1 MAPVDIRQ
9 GPMLRLCNIDN
20 RYHLRF
26 SGMVLMSSCEFPHP
40 SLHPKLSWRRVSVVA
55 GPGIVVMLA
64 DTDAGSVIT
73 AAQSG
78 AEWGYQLLLLQV
90 VLVPILY
97 CVQELTVRLGIVECK
112 GHAELIRD
120 HFGKGWAWLSVATL
134 IVACVG
140 ALLSEL
146 SGLAGVGLLMGVPTP
161 VTMSLIVIALIVM
174 AYRGTYLAVE
184 RIAIAV
190 GAFELVFLYVAWQAN
205 PDLTALASGAV
216 DIAWR
221 EPKYLY
227 LVAANIGAV
236 IMPWMVFYQQS
247 SVVEKKLSLD
257 DLPAARLDTAFGAVV
272 TQMIMA
278 AILIATAATLGGTTQ
293 SGSLDTVQ
301 QIAQAITPYLGETTG
316 KLLFGLGLSGA
327 AVVATIVVT
336 LTAAR
341 TLSEVLGT
349 KHSLEHEPHEAP
361 WFYGIYTATL
371 VVGALIVASGANL
384 VRLSVGVQVMNAL
397 LLPIVLGFLYLLAR
411 RLPKPYR
418 LQGAYA
424 ILVATIIT
432 ATVIFGV
439 YAGLSGLWG

>member
-1 MAPVDIRQ
+1 MFLLKGSDLAPPPV
-9 GPMLRLCNIDN
+9 LR
-20 RYHLRF
+20 
-26 SGMVLMSSCEFPHP
+26 SAG
-40 SLHPKLSWRRVSVVA
+40 WRHFLAVA

-64 DTDAGSVIT
+64 DTDAGSIIT

-78 AEWGYQLLLLQV
+78 AQWGYQLLLLQL

-97 CVQELTVRLGIVECK
+97 IVQELTVRLGLVTRK
-112 GHAELIRD
+112 GHAELIRV
-120 HFGKGWAWLSVATL
+120 HFGHGWAWLSVATL
-134 IVACVG
+134 VLSCIG

-146 SGLAGVGLLMGVPTP
+146 SGLAGGGLLMGVPTP
-161 VTMSLIVIALIVM
+161 VTMSLIVVALIVM
-174 AYRGTYLAVE
+174 AYRGSYLFVE

-190 GAFELVFLYVAWQAN
+190 GAFEVVFLFVAWRAH
-205 PDLTALASGAV
+205 PDLAAVASGAA
-216 DIAWR
+216 DIAWQQ
-221 EPKYLY
+221 PKYLY

-247 SVVEKKLSLD
+247 SVVEKGLSLD
-257 DLPAARLDTAFGAVV
+257 DLPAARLDTAFGAMV
-272 TQMIMA
+272 TQIVMA
-278 AILIATAATLGGTTQ
+278 AVLIATAATLGNAMQ

-371 VVGALIVASGANL
+371 IAGALIVVSGVNL
-384 VRLSVGVQVMNAL
+384 VSLSVGVQVMNAL

-411 RLPKPYR
+411 RLPEPYR

-424 ILVATIIT
+424 VII
-432 ATVIFGV
+432 AIVIASTVIFGV
-439 YAGLSGLWG
+439 YSGLSGLWG

>member
-1 MAPVDIRQ
+1 MRSADFAHSPVLPFRGWHRI
-9 GPMLRLCNIDN
+9 M
-20 RYHLRF
+20 
-26 SGMVLMSSCEFPHP
+26 
-40 SLHPKLSWRRVSVVA
+40 VVA

-64 DTDAGSVIT
+64 DTDAGSIIT

-78 AEWGYQLLLLQV
+78 AEWGYQLLLLQF
-90 VLVPILY
+90 VLMPILY
-97 CVQELTVRLGIVECK
+97 VVQELTVRLGIVERK
-112 GHAELIRD
+112 GHAQLIRE

-134 IVACVG
+134 VLACVG

-146 SGLAGVGLLMGVPTP
+146 SGLAGVGLLLGVPTP
-161 VTMSLIVIALIVM
+161 VTMSLIVVVLIFM
-174 AYRGTYLAVE
+174 AYRGSYLAVE

-190 GAFELVFLYVAWQAN
+190 GAFEFVFLFVAWQAN
-205 PDLTALASGAV
+205 PELSALASGAV

-221 EPKYLY
+221 EPSYLY

-247 SVVEKKLSLD
+247 SVVEKNLTLD
-257 DLPAARLDTAFGAVV
+257 DLPAARLETAFGAVV
-272 TQMIMA
+272 TQIIMA
-278 AILIATAATLGGTTQ
+278 AVLVATAATLGTAGHA
-293 SGSLDTVQ
+293 GSLDTVQ
-301 QIAQAITPYLGETTG
+301 QISQAITPYLGQVTG

-341 TLSEVLGT
+341 TLSEVLGST
-349 KHSLEHEPHEAP
+349 HSLEHEPHEAP

-371 VVGALIVASGANL
+371 IVGGLIVVSGINL
-384 VRLSVGVQVMNAL
+384 VRLSVAVQVMNAL

-424 ILVATIIT
+424 VLVGIVIAS
-432 ATVIFGV
+432 TVIFGL
-439 YAGLSGLWG
+439 YSGLSGLWG

>member
-1 MAPVDIRQ
+1 
-9 GPMLRLCNIDN
+9 
-20 RYHLRF
+20 
-26 SGMVLMSSCEFPHP
+26 MSSSELPHP
-40 SLHPKLSWRRVSVVA
+40 SLPPKLSWRRISVVA

-64 DTDAGSVIT
+64 DTDAGSIIT

-78 AEWGYQLLLLQV
+78 AEWGYRLLLLQV

-97 CVQELTVRLGIVECK
+97 IVQELTVRLGIVERK

-134 IVACVG
+134 VVACVG

-146 SGLAGVGLLMGVPTP
+146 SGLAGVGLLMGVPAP

-205 PDLTALASGAV
+205 PDLTALVSGAV

-221 EPKYLY
+221 DPKYLY

-257 DLPAARLDTAFGAVV
+257 DLPAARFDTAFGAVV
-272 TQMIMA
+272 TQIIMA
-278 AILIATAATLGGTTQ
+278 AVLIATAATLGGATQ

-361 WFYGIYTATL
+361 WFYGTYTATL
-371 VVGALIVASGANL
+371 IVGALIVVSGVNL
-384 VRLSVGVQVMNAL
+384 VSLSVGVQVMNAL

-424 ILVATIIT
+424 VLVATVIS

>member
-1 MAPVDIRQ
+1 MKTSEFAPAPRA
-9 GPMLRLCNIDN
+9 P
-20 RYHLRF
+20 YF
-26 SGMVLMSSCEFPHP
+26 
-40 SLHPKLSWRRVSVVA
+40 SWRRFTAVA

-78 AEWGYQLLLLQV
+78 AEWGYRLLLLQLI
-90 VLVPILY
+90 LVPILFM
-97 CVQELTVRLGIVECK
+97 VQELTVRLGIVSRK
-112 GHAELIRD
+112 GHAELIGE
-120 HFGKGWAWLSVATL
+120 HFGRGWAWLSVGTL
-134 IVACVG
+134 LVACIG

-146 SGLAGVGLLMGVPTP
+146 SGLAGVGLLFGVPSY
-161 VTMSLIVIALIVM
+161 VTMTLIVGILIAM
-174 AYRGTYLAVE
+174 AYRGSYLLVE

-190 GAFELVFLYVAWQAN
+190 GAFELVFLVVAWKAQ
-205 PDLTALASGAV
+205 PGVGDLIAGSL

-247 SVVEKKLSLD
+247 AVVEKGLSLA
-257 DLPAARLDTAFGAVV
+257 DLPAARLDTAFGAVL
-272 TQMIMA
+272 TQVIMA
-278 AILIATAATLGGTTQ
+278 AVLIATAATLGSAGQT
-293 SGSLDTVQ
+293 GSLDTVQ
-301 QIAQAITPYLGETTG
+301 QIASAITPHLGETTG
-316 KLLFGLGLSGA
+316 KLLFGLGLSGS

-341 TLSEVLGT
+341 TLSEVLGV

-371 VVGALIVASGANL
+371 AAGALLIVSGVNL
-384 VRLSVGVQVMNAL
+384 VTLSVGVQVMNAL

-411 RLPKPYR
+411 RLPPPHR
-418 LQGAYA
+418 LQGLYA
-424 ILVATIIT
+424 WVVAIVI
-432 ATVIFGV
+432 AAAVIFGL
-439 YAGLSGLWG
+439 YSGIFGLLQS

>member
-1 MAPVDIRQ
+1 MPSTQ
-9 GPMLRLCNIDN
+9 G
-20 RYHLRF
+20 
-26 SGMVLMSSCEFPHP
+26 SGLSPAYRAPHP
-40 SLHPKLSWRRVSVVA
+40 GWRRFAAVA

-78 AEWGYQLLLLQV
+78 AEWGYQLLMLQL
-90 VLVPILY
+90 VLVPILFM
-97 CVQELTVRLGIVECK
+97 VQELTVRLGVVSRK
-112 GHAELIRD
+112 GHAEMIRD
-120 HFGKGWAWLSVATL
+120 HFGRGWAWLSVATL
-134 IVACVG
+134 VLACVG

-146 SGLAGVGLLMGVPTP
+146 SGLAGVGLLMGVPAW
-161 VTMSLIVIALIVM
+161 VTTSLIVAVLIVM
-174 AYRGTYLAVE
+174 AYRGSYLFVE

-190 GAFELVFLYVAWQAN
+190 GAFELVFLAVAWKAQPGLA
-205 PDLTALASGAV
+205 DLAAGSI

-221 EPKYLY
+221 DPKYLY

-247 SVVEKKLSLD
+247 SVVEKGLTVD
-257 DLPAARLDTAFGAVV
+257 DLPAARLDTAFGAVL
-272 TQMIMA
+272 TQIIMA
-278 AILIATAATLGGTTQ
+278 SILVATAATLSGSTR

-301 QIAQAITPYLGETTG
+301 QIADAITPFLGEATG
-316 KLLFGLGLSGA
+316 KLLFGLGLSGS

-341 TLSEVLGT
+341 TLSEVLGV

-371 VVGALIVASGANL
+371 IAGGLLIVSGVNL
-384 VRLSVGVQVMNAL
+384 VSLSVGVQVMNAL

-411 RLPKPYR
+411 RLPPAHR
-418 LQGAYA
+418 LQGFYA
-424 ILVATIIT
+424 VVVAVAIA
-432 ATVIFGV
+432 ATVLFGLYSGIAGIFQ
-439 YAGLSGLWG
+439 S

>member
-1 MAPVDIRQ
+1 MRSADFAHSPVLPFRGWHRI
-9 GPMLRLCNIDN
+9 M
-20 RYHLRF
+20 
-26 SGMVLMSSCEFPHP
+26 
-40 SLHPKLSWRRVSVVA
+40 VVA

-64 DTDAGSVIT
+64 DTDAGSIIT

-78 AEWGYQLLLLQV
+78 AEWGYQLLLLQF
-90 VLVPILY
+90 VLMPILY
-97 CVQELTVRLGIVECK
+97 IVQELTVRLGIVERK
-112 GHAELIRD
+112 GHAQLIRE

-134 IVACVG
+134 VLACVG

-146 SGLAGVGLLMGVPTP
+146 SGLAGVGLLLGVPTP
-161 VTMSLIVIALIVM
+161 VTMSLIVVVLIFM
-174 AYRGTYLAVE
+174 AYRGSYLAVE

-190 GAFELVFLYVAWQAN
+190 GAFEFVFLFVAWQTN
-205 PDLTALASGAV
+205 PELSALASGAA

-221 EPKYLY
+221 EPSYLY

-247 SVVEKKLSLD
+247 SVVEKNLTLD
-257 DLPAARLDTAFGAVV
+257 DLPAARLETAFGAVV
-272 TQMIMA
+272 TQIIMA
-278 AILIATAATLGGTTQ
+278 AVLVATAATLGTAGHA
-293 SGSLDTVQ
+293 GSLDTVQ
-301 QIAQAITPYLGETTG
+301 QISQAITPYLGQVTG

-341 TLSEVLGT
+341 TLSEVLGST
-349 KHSLEHEPHEAP
+349 HSLEHEPHEAP

-371 VVGALIVASGANL
+371 IVGGLIVVSGINL
-384 VRLSVGVQVMNAL
+384 VRLSVAVQVMNAL

-424 ILVATIIT
+424 VLVGIVIAS
-432 ATVIFGV
+432 TVIFGL
-439 YAGLSGLWG
+439 YSGLSGLWG

>member
-1 MAPVDIRQ
+1 MKSPDI
-9 GPMLRLCNIDN
+9 
-20 RYHLRF
+20 
-26 SGMVLMSSCEFPHP
+26 
-40 SLHPKLSWRRVSVVA
+40 SLPPASLNWRRVSVVA

-64 DTDAGSVIT
+64 DTDAGSIIT

-78 AEWGYQLLLLQV
+78 AEWGYQLLLLQF

-97 CVQELTVRLGIVECK
+97 IVQELTVRLGIVEGK

-120 HFGKGWAWLSVATL
+120 RFGKGWAWLSVATL
-134 IVACVG
+134 VVACVG

-146 SGLAGVGLLMGVPTP
+146 SGLAGVGLLMGVPAP
-161 VTMSLIVIALIVM
+161 VTMSLIVLALIFM
-174 AYRGTYLAVE
+174 AYKGSYLSVE

-190 GAFELVFLYVAWQAN
+190 GAFEFVFLLVAWRAN
-205 PDLTALASGAV
+205 PDMAALASGAA

-221 EPKYLY
+221 DPKYLY

-247 SVVEKKLSLD
+247 SVVEKKLTLA

-272 TQMIMA
+272 TQVIMA
-278 AILIATAATLGGTTQ
+278 AVLIATAATLGKSTQ
-293 SGSLDTVQ
+293 SSSLDTVQ
-301 QIAQAITPYLGETTG
+301 QIAQAITPFLGETTG

-361 WFYGIYTATL
+361 WFYGIYTVTL
-371 VVGALIVASGANL
+371 IAGALIVVSGVNL

-411 RLPKPYR
+411 RLPQPYQ

-424 ILVATIIT
+424 AVVGIVIA
-432 ATVIFGV
+432 ATVTFAV
-439 YAGLSGLWG
+439 YSGLSGLWG

>member
-1 MAPVDIRQ
+1 MRSADFAHSPVLPFRGWHRI
-9 GPMLRLCNIDN
+9 M
-20 RYHLRF
+20 
-26 SGMVLMSSCEFPHP
+26 
-40 SLHPKLSWRRVSVVA
+40 VVA

-64 DTDAGSVIT
+64 DTDAGSIIT

-78 AEWGYQLLLLQV
+78 AEWGYQLLLLQF
-90 VLVPILY
+90 VLMPILY
-97 CVQELTVRLGIVECK
+97 IVQELTVRLGIVERK
-112 GHAELIRD
+112 GHAQLIRE

-134 IVACVG
+134 VLACVG

-146 SGLAGVGLLMGVPTP
+146 SGLAGVGLLLGVPTP
-161 VTMSLIVIALIVM
+161 VTMSLIVVVLIFM
-174 AYRGTYLAVE
+174 AYRGSYLAVE

-190 GAFELVFLYVAWQAN
+190 GAFEFVFLFVAWQAN
-205 PDLTALASGAV
+205 PELSALASGAV

-221 EPKYLY
+221 EPSYLY

-247 SVVEKKLSLD
+247 SVVEKNLTLD
-257 DLPAARLDTAFGAVV
+257 DLPAARLETAFGAVV
-272 TQMIMA
+272 TQIIMA
-278 AILIATAATLGGTTQ
+278 AVLVATAATLGTAGHA
-293 SGSLDTVQ
+293 GSLDTVQ
-301 QIAQAITPYLGETTG
+301 QISQAITPYLGQVTG

-341 TLSEVLGT
+341 TLSEVLGST
-349 KHSLEHEPHEAP
+349 HSLEHEPHEAP

-371 VVGALIVASGANL
+371 IVGGLIVVSGINL
-384 VRLSVGVQVMNAL
+384 VRLSVAVQVMNAL

-424 ILVATIIT
+424 VLVGIVIAS
-432 ATVIFGV
+432 TVIFGL
-439 YAGLSGLWG
+439 YSGLSGLMG